1 MYRTPAACS
10 IQCKATFTARGL
22 ITRLAGCPAR
32 SGRAGRPDVPLNAGA
47 GAGNRSRNRGRR
59 RVAGGRTAGATRPSS
74 GLSTCGPLVG
84 STAGENWGRVSVAID
99 RVPTEPAGQGIG
111 GVPVHAVAGV
121 VVARRTGVG
130 VAGGVLGVSE
140 GPPCVECCGCT
151 GAEKPASGPSKPP
164 TRSAALTMPRRAT
177 AFRKLNAVAP
187 FLARLLPEPLGVLRQ
202 RANGLLPTE
211 VEDAG
216 AVGLPIGDPRT
227 AEVAEAG
234 GVRDA
239 AEIPGRPV
247 GRR

>member
-1 MYRTPAACS
+1 M
-10 IQCKATFTARGL
+10 
-22 ITRLAGCPAR
+22 
-32 SGRAGRPDVPLNAGA
+32 
-47 GAGNRSRNRGRR
+47 
-59 RVAGGRTAGATRPSS
+59 
-74 GLSTCGPLVG
+74 
-84 STAGENWGRVSVAID
+84 
-99 RVPTEPAGQGIG
+99 
-111 GVPVHAVAGV
+111 
-121 VVARRTGVG
+121 
-130 VAGGVLGVSE
+130 AGGVLGVSE

-164 TRSAALTMPRRAT
+164 TRSAALTMP
-177 AFRKLNAVAP
+177 P